1 MDIPEFIYDIIIEEQ
16 EGTLNAENKAVL
28 SKWLNESS
36 KNHEAYLEV
45 KSIWDAG
52 LVLKLQDKDYQNT
65 VWDKIK
71 SQAPSRTRSIKRWI
85 QISVA
90 ASVALL
96 AGVYALLYYSKIE
109 NEAQWAK
116 VSELAKAEVPV
127 KLVLSSGEEIILSD
141 SIEKYLD
148 VEGSNIQSKKGV
160 ISYQN
165 KKENN
170 KDFIAYHEL
179 IVSKRGRHDI
189 QLADGTV
196 VNINSESK
204 LKYPNQF
211 NDSIREVW
219 LTGEAYFSVAHN
231 PQKPFIVHSNGFDTR
246 VLGTEFN
253 VNTYNDE
260 KQNTVTLVNG
270 SVKLISKADSK
281 MLKPGYQFSIKK
293 GEDFKSSEINKI
305 DVALYTAWKDGI
317 LFFDNITLE
326 QLMIR
331 ISRWYNFEYQFD
343 DDLLKE
349 KLYTGGIK
357 KKDDLTKIFRIIEK
371 VNDVKFSLNDDLIII
386 SNK

>member
-96 AGVYALLYYSKIE
+96 AGVYAVLYYSKIE